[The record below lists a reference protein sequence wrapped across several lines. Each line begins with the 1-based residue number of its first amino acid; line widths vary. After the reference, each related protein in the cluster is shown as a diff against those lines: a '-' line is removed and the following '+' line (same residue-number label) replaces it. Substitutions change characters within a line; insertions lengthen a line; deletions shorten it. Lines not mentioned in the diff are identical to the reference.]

1 MRMRTTYAYTV
12 GALALAVAGLY
23 LWMEFGAVFGVIGAV
38 IAGFLGYKVTVIIED
53 TLHKGVN
60 TVVYSGSRQV
70 AREALATSLG
80 FDTYVDKEKIMTAF
94 LSKIPAQTKAITLTR
109 ANWIGKRV
117 TDDKGDD
124 LMFAVG
130 VTSFDYINNTNIP
143 ITMAQISFP
152 PPTGGK
158 TKAAFAFIEH
168 TDYQDGSVTHAKEVA
183 ELIGIVKD
191 TFMALDSGCKI
202 TEYKR

>member
-1 MRMRTTYAYTV
+1 MRTTYSYTV
-12 GALALAVAGLY
+12 GMLALMLAGAF
-23 LWMEFGAVFGVIGAV
+23 LWMEFGVVFAVIGGL
-38 IAGFLGYKVTVIIED
+38 IAGFIGYKLTRVIED
-53 TLHKGVN
+53 ALYKGVN
-60 TVVYSGSRQV
+60 TVVYSGSRQI
-70 AREALATSLG
+70 AKDALATSLS
-80 FDTYVDKEKIMTAF
+80 FDTSADKEKIMTAF
-94 LSKIPAQTKAITLTR
+94 LSKIPTQTKAITLTR

-130 VTSFDYINNTNIP
+130 VTSFEYINNANIP
-143 ITMAQISFP
+143 ITMAQISFQP
-152 PPTGGK
+152 SADGR

-168 TDYQDGSVTHAKEVA
+168 TDYQDGSVTHAKEMA

-202 TEYKR
+202 TENKR